1 MFNIHTMSYWLGGAG
16 MVTEGGIEGARAIN
30 ESELAR
36 LANISTAVLRKWRR
50 EGKGP
55 RFVKL
60 GRLVRYLVR
69 DVNTW
74 LDDQA
79 VGTDNKGRIASGR

>member
-1 MFNIHTMSYWLGGAG
+1 
-16 MVTEGGIEGARAIN
+16 MVTHSAIEGVRAIN

-36 LANISTAVLRKWRR
+36 QANISTAVLRKWRR

-60 GRLVRYLVR
+60 GRLVRYLAR
-69 DVNTW
+69 DVDAW
-74 LDDQA
+74 LDEQA
-79 VGTDNKGRIASGR
+79 VGTDNKNRAAGEQ

>member
-1 MFNIHTMSYWLGGAG
+1 
-16 MVTEGGIEGARAIN
+16 MVTHGGIEGARAIC

-36 LANISTAVLRKWRR
+36 QASISTAVLRKWRR

-60 GRLVRYLVR
+60 GRLVRYLTR
-69 DVNTW
+69 DVDAW
-74 LDDQA
+74 LDEQA
-79 VGTDNKGRIASGR
+79 VRTENQSRVASPR

>member
-1 MFNIHTMSYWLGGAG
+1 

-36 LANISTAVLRKWRR
+36 QANISTAVLRKWRR

>member
-1 MFNIHTMSYWLGGAG
+1 
-16 MVTEGGIEGARAIN
+16 MVNQGGIEGARAIN

-36 LANISTAVLRKWRR
+36 QANISTAVLRKWRR

-60 GRLVRYLVR
+60 GRLVRYLTR
-69 DVNTW
+69 DVDAW
-74 LDDQA
+74 LDEQA
-79 VGTDNKGRIASGR
+79 VRTENKSRVASPR

>member
-1 MFNIHTMSYWLGGAG
+1 
-16 MVTEGGIEGARAIN
+16 MVTHDGIEGARAIN

-36 LANISTAVLRKWRR
+36 QANISTAVLRKWRR

-69 DVNTW
+69 DVEVW

-79 VGTDNKGRIASGR
+79 VNPPSRRSNKPDAETSA

>member
-1 MFNIHTMSYWLGGAG
+1 
-16 MVTEGGIEGARAIN
+16 MVNYDGVQGARAIN

-36 LANISTAVLRKWRR
+36 QANISTAVLRKWRR

-60 GRLVRYLVR
+60 GRLIRYLVK
-69 DVNTW
+69 DVEVW
-74 LDDQA
+74 LDEQVVDYRDTIH
-79 VGTDNKGRIASGR
+79 GEKET

>member
-1 MFNIHTMSYWLGGAG
+1 
-16 MVTEGGIEGARAIN
+16 MVTHGDMEGARAIN

-36 LANISTAVLRKWRR
+36 QANISTAVLRKWRR
-50 EGKGP
+50 EGRGP

-69 DVNTW
+69 DVEVW

-79 VGTDNKGRIASGR
+79 VSTQNKNHAETDL